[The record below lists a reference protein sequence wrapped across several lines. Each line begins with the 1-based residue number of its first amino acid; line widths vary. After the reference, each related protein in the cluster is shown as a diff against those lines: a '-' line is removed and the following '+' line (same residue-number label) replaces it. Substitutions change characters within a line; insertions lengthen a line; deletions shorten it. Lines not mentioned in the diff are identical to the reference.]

1 VAQRATARANLS
13 IQLFIFE
20 KLKHHPAMNW
30 DDLHL
35 FLQVAQANSMSA
47 ATGQLKLSVATISRR
62 LEALERQMGIPLLK
76 RTPRGLTLTE
86 QGAALKQ
93 RAADCE
99 SEMAGIARFAASLRT
114 AAAAPFI
121 RMSATEPVISEI
133 FAPEMARFTM
143 LNPAWRIELRV
154 ENTLVSL
161 ALNDADIAIRLTR
174 PTGDSLMAKRLKP
187 LAMGLYGQRDYVA
200 SITATDGPDLGRAA
214 FISYDDSYGPIPELR
229 WITEGGFG
237 PQVRVRT
244 SSTRGMVNA
253 VAAGAGLAIL
263 PKVFA
268 SRQPGLVEIR
278 SSTCPPI
285 AERNIWIVWHRD
297 MTRRPGIRETIRW
310 VEECF
315 RRAVQ
320 PSLPSAGNTSSN
332 Q

>member
-1 VAQRATARANLS
+1 VAQQGTARANLTT
-13 IQLFIFE
+13 QLFIFE

-47 ATGQLKLSVATISRR
+47 AAMQLKLSVATISRR
-62 LEALERQMGIPLLK
+62 LEALERRLGVPLVK

-86 QGAALKQ
+86 QGVALRQ
-93 RAADCE
+93 RAGDCE
-99 SEMAGIARFAASLRT
+99 NQMAGIERFAASLRT
-114 AAAAPFI
+114 AATAPFI
-121 RMSATEPVISEI
+121 RISATEPVISEI
-133 FAPEMARFTM
+133 FAPEMARFATR
-143 LNPAWRIELRV
+143 NPGLRIELRV
-154 ENTLVSL
+154 ENALVSL

-187 LAMGLYGQRDYVA
+187 LTMGLYGQRDYVA
-200 SITATDGPDLGRAA
+200 SITLTDGPDLGRAA
-214 FISYDDSYGPIPELR
+214 LISYDESYGPIPELR

-263 PKVFA
+263 PRVFA
-268 SRQPGLVEIR
+268 DRQPGLVEIR
-278 SSTCPPI
+278 SNAFPPV

-297 MTRRPGIRETIRW
+297 MTRRAGIRETIRW
-310 VEECF
+310 MEECF